1 LCEFFANSIVGKVCQ
16 RLTDLFSG
24 VPPVTDAERCAMSAD
39 IYDRI
44 KKNPKFTELVNK
56 RSGYAWMLTFI
67 VLILFYGFIL
77 LVAFNPALMSLR
89 LGGEAAMIT
98 LGPVIILSMFVLF
111 WVLTAMYVRRAN
123 GEFDEL
129 TRTLI
134 SEAARGDKK

>member
-1 LCEFFANSIVGKVCQ
+1 
-16 RLTDLFSG
+16 
-24 VPPVTDAERCAMSAD
+24 MSAD

-56 RSGYAWMLTFI
+56 RSGYAWMLSFI

-89 LGGEAAMIT
+89 LGGETAMIT